1 MVHCFFVF
9 AVVMAQD
16 VHVCGDPSS
25 LYDPF
30 CPNCNGIFLDGALP
44 IQDASTD
51 DALHD
56 ADAAAAHPGTAL
68 VAHARDAPPAW
79 DDAVSVANSQSSAA
93 PRELPGMPAGSVT
106 ASTAAPPT
114 SGPPYEI
121 LKTGA
126 YTGTVYIDSKQT
138 QRHDYTFRG
147 LKNNDSCCFANL
159 LCVIFRDARGASLL
173 FSFFFLG
180 FLFSRFLPDTSSSF
194 SKVALRC

>member
-1 MVHCFFVF
+1 MVHGFFAF

-30 CPNCNGIFLDGALP
+30 CPICNGTFLDGALP

-93 PRELPGMPAGSVT
+93 PRELPGMPVGSVT

-114 SGPPYEI
+114 SGPPYVI

-126 YTGTVYIDSKQT
+126 YTGAVYIDSKQT

-147 LKNNDSCCFANL
+147 LKNNDSCCFANSVWQAL
-159 LCVIFRDARGASLL
+159 LATPLRAAF
-173 FSFFFLG
+173 
-180 FLFSRFLPDTSSSF
+180 TSGS
-194 SKVALRC
+194 